1 MKKRLEE
8 KNQKQKQISLDD
20 STNNLLKSSTE
31 DVNAYSRSM
40 QMKI

>member
-31 DVNAYSRSM
+31 DVNAYFRSM